1 MQAFKRYKISPEE
14 RIEVIEKITVFLE
27 KEEVVLFAYIYG
39 SFCEEDG
46 FNDIDVAVYVD
57 ETTVKKEAFFDYQLG
72 LAVRLERELKRYPVD
87 CRALNIAPLSF
98 RFSVITRGDLLYS
111 NNEKERVS
119 FEVMTRSLYLDFK
132 PHAQFYY
139 ENLVLGA

>member
-1 MQAFKRYKISPEE
+1 MHAFKRYKINPEE
-14 RIEVIEKITVFLE
+14 RIEAIGKITASLE
-27 KEEVVLFAYIYG
+27 NEEVVLFAYIYG

-57 ETTVKKEAFFDYQLG
+57 ETAIKKEAFFDYQLG
-72 LAVRLERELKRYPVD
+72 LAVRLERELKRYTVD

-111 NNEKERVS
+111 KNEKERVS